1 MVVGDLVFTNFFG
14 EPHRSGIILDIRWN
28 SYGIQSYLTLLPDG
42 KQIYFRLE
50 QIITPGE
57 LEKES

>member
-1 MVVGDLVFTNFFG
+1 MDVGDLCFTNFFG
-14 EPHRSGIILDIRWN
+14 EPTRTGIILDIRWN

-42 KQIYFRLE
+42 KQIYFRPCE
-50 QIITPGE
+50 IIALGE